1 MSVVIKMP
9 EDFLRRIA
17 ALGERE
23 PEIAAK
29 CVKAGAD
36 VVEAAVRSNLKSV
49 LSGQS
54 SGELLK
60 ALGQTP
66 VKVDRSGNT
75 NIKVGF
81 SEPRSGGGS
90 NAMIANILEYGRG
103 GGQVQPPRP
112 FLKPAKT
119 KSQKAA
125 KAAMQAVLESEVRA
139 L

>member
-36 VVEAAVRSNLKSV
+36 VVEAAVRANLKSV
-49 LSGQS
+49 LSGNS

-81 SEPRSGGGS
+81 AEPRSGGES

-103 GGQVQPPRP
+103 GVQPPRP
-112 FLKPAKT
+112 FLKPAKS

-125 KAAMQAVLESEVRA
+125 KAAMQAVLESEVGA